1 MENAR
6 TRRPFDLWAFVIMPE
21 HAHLLIWPHAG
32 VRVSDI
38 LLTIKQPVT
47 QRCVAWVKRSAPHF
61 LPAMLDS
68 QPNGKH
74 FFRFWQRGGGYDRN
88 LWSTREIHEKIAYIH
103 NNPVRREL
111 VARAQDWPWS
121 SLHAWETGL
130 DQPITID
137 RQSVPMLGV

>member
-1 MENAR
+1 
-6 TRRPFDLWAFVIMPE
+6 MPE